1 MSGWKTLS
9 TRIAY
14 ENPFMRVHEDQ
25 AVNPAG
31 KPTIY
36 GYCESTETAAYIVA
50 VDNAKKVY
58 LVEQYRY
65 PLKRASWEV
74 IAGRIPNT
82 EDLTAGARRELF
94 EESGLEAKVLVKL
107 GEIHAAPGIATFTWA
122 VFLAR
127 KLHKTGSGLDQAD
140 GITNIRKFSFHDI
153 DHMIQTGKITCASS
167 IAAYYLAKTY
177 LEAAHV

>member
-14 ENPFMRVHEDQ
+14 ESPFMRVHEDQ

-31 KPTIY
+31 KTTIY

-50 VDNAKKVY
+50 VDDDKRVY

-65 PLKRASWEV
+65 PLKRLSWEV
-74 IAGRIPNT
+74 IAGRIANT
-82 EDLTAGARRELF
+82 EDIATGAQRELF
-94 EESGLEAKVLVKL
+94 EEAGIEAGELTRL
-107 GEIHAAPGIATFTWA
+107 GELHAAPGITTFSWT

-127 KLHKTGSGLDQAD
+127 QLHKLGKGLDKAD
-140 GITNIRKFSFHDI
+140 GITNIRKFSFADV
-153 DHMIQTGKITCASS
+153 DRMIQTGRIKCSSS
-167 IAAYYLAKTY
+167 IASYYLAKTY
-177 LEAAHV
+177 LEATHV